1 MSSEYMNP
9 KTNNVNGSSIEE
21 TRQLRRR
28 ISQLESEVA
37 KYQEKEKRLLAAN
50 QRLQACLQEKQGV
63 KSKQDEFWNLLRKEK
78 ISAIAA
84 DTVSMFFF
92 ATDSH
97 GCLTLLEGKGLLFL
111 PSLPADP
118 SQLLGQRADWLFGYI
133 DNFLAAAKQKTERPH
148 TNTILIDNI
157 LWEICYEPK
166 YNYRGELEEIVGVA
180 VDTRDRQRANRLSL
194 IVEQNPIGIIELDAN
209 WCVESWNPAAEKI
222 FGYSASEILGQ
233 PVVDYLV
240 PEGSIQQVSQIIDHL
255 VQQQGS
261 HSSINQNITKDGSI
275 IICDWHNTPLVD
287 ENGDLVGVLCMVND
301 ISDRYHAEAK
311 LRESEKKFSSLFQ
324 FSNDGIFLINE
335 TGKIVDINQRG
346 LEQFGYS
353 YEEIL
358 QKSIQYLHPPSSI
371 PTSNWAF
378 QELLEKGVVRFETEC
393 QRRDGSIFPVD
404 ISARKIDLDGEM
416 LIQGNIRD
424 ISDRLEAE
432 KALRESEQRL
442 RDVSEAAGEYLWE
455 VDANAVYTFVTE
467 RAADV
472 KGYSPDELL
481 GHTPFEFMLEEDI
494 PQVTAI
500 LEDAIAR
507 GSNFTLEHRDIT
519 PSGEIVWEQVN
530 GVLLFNERGEH
541 IGFRGAGMSIT
552 ERKQAELQL
561 RQQAQDLENTLQ
573 RLQQT
578 QTQLVQNEKMSS
590 LGQLVAGIAHEI
602 NNPANFV
609 YGNLIHAQG
618 YIKDLLE
625 AIYAYQEHYPEPTS
639 EIQDLLEDIDLEYLQ
654 NDLPQLLNSMQNGAK
669 RIQNIVLA
677 LRNFSRLDESE
688 YKSVN
693 IHEGIEST
701 LMVLQNRLKANTYRP
716 AIQAIA
722 EYGDLPLVECYP
734 GDLNQVFMNVI
745 GNAIDALDE
754 KAASRSYQENT
765 HDPCQIKIT
774 TTQIDGE
781 WVRVC
786 IDDNGIGMSKEIQ
799 QKAFDPFFTTK
810 SVGKGTGLGMSI
822 SYQIITQQ
830 HQGYLQ
836 FSSTP
841 GEGTQVTIEIP
852 QKLEYFP
859 WQAANS

>member
-1 MSSEYMNP
+1 
-9 KTNNVNGSSIEE
+9 
-21 TRQLRRR
+21 
-28 ISQLESEVA
+28 
-37 KYQEKEKRLLAAN
+37 
-50 QRLQACLQEKQGV
+50 
-63 KSKQDEFWNLLRKEK
+63 
-78 ISAIAA
+78 
-84 DTVSMFFF
+84 
-92 ATDSH
+92 
-97 GCLTLLEGKGLLFL
+97 
-111 PSLPADP
+111 
-118 SQLLGQRADWLFGYI
+118 
-133 DNFLAAAKQKTERPH
+133 
-148 TNTILIDNI
+148 
-157 LWEICYEPK
+157 
-166 YNYRGELEEIVGVA
+166 
-180 VDTRDRQRANRLSL
+180 
-194 IVEQNPIGIIELDAN
+194 
-209 WCVESWNPAAEKI
+209 
-222 FGYSASEILGQ
+222 
-233 PVVDYLV
+233 
-240 PEGSIQQVSQIIDHL
+240 
-255 VQQQGS
+255 
-261 HSSINQNITKDGSI
+261 
-275 IICDWHNTPLVD
+275 
-287 ENGDLVGVLCMVND
+287 
-301 ISDRYHAEAK
+301 
-311 LRESEKKFSSLFQ
+311 
-324 FSNDGIFLINE
+324 
-335 TGKIVDINQRG
+335 
-346 LEQFGYS
+346 
-353 YEEIL
+353 
-358 QKSIQYLHPPSSI
+358 
-371 PTSNWAF
+371 
-378 QELLEKGVVRFETEC
+378 
-393 QRRDGSIFPVD
+393 
-404 ISARKIDLDGEM
+404 
-416 LIQGNIRD
+416 
-424 ISDRLEAE
+424 
-432 KALRESEQRL
+432 
-442 RDVSEAAGEYLWE
+442 
-455 VDANAVYTFVTE
+455 
-467 RAADV
+467 
-472 KGYSPDELL
+472 
-481 GHTPFEFMLEEDI
+481 MLEEDI

-500 LEDAIAR
+500 LEDAIAHGR
-507 GSNFTLEHRDIT
+507 NFTLEHRDIT